1 MKGYCF
7 SNPSSCGE
15 RCHSS
20 MVRCSPTGSCSKESV
35 VPSSRSVP
43 DHVDNYDRVS
53 VTPTEID
60 LRNEEQESI
69 LYHGSMVFSLSGGIL
84 VHQASGKGQGVPS

>member
-1 MKGYCF
+1 
-7 SNPSSCGE
+7 
-15 RCHSS
+15 
-20 MVRCSPTGSCSKESV
+20 MVRCSPTGSCSKENVGS
-35 VPSSRSVP
+35 SSRSIP
-43 DHVDNYDRVS
+43 DHVDNYDRVFAM
-53 VTPTEID
+53 PTETD